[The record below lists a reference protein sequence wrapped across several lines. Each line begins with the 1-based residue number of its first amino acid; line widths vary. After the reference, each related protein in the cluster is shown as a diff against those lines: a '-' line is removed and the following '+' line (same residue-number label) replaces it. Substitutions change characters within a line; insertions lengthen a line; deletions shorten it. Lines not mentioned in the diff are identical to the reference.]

1 MPPPA
6 LRDCW
11 FGCRRRL
18 GCYFGYAESVQQ
30 SPYRSCLG
38 CQVSGN
44 CVVFGHLLHIITYCI
59 FQNLLRLDTRTLR
72 FS

>member
-18 GCYFGYAESVQQ
+18 GCYFGYAELVLPS
-30 SPYRSCLG
+30 SYRSCLG

-44 CVVFGHLLHIITYCI
+44 CVVLGHRLYIITYRF
-59 FQNLLRLDTRTLR
+59 FQHILRLDTRTLR
-72 FS
+72 FG